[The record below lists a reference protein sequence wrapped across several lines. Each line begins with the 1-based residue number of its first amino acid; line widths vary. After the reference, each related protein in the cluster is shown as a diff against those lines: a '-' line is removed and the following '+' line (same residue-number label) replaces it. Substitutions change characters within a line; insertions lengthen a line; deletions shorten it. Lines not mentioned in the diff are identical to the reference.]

1 MPPGPSPI
9 CNCRVIMDL
18 KLLVF
23 KFHIKKYFD

>member
-1 MPPGPSPI
+1 MPLGPSPI
-9 CNCRVIMDL
+9 CNVEPQWTL